1 VLTMAHARGVVGGTS
16 HTDVPAYIPLQPP
29 TTNPSCNSSDED
41 IAPFPTPE
49 ISSCTLE
56 NKPGAKIAYTYYPAS
71 ASTPQR
77 PNPFAKTLV
86 VFLNGLMLPRSSW
99 DDALHSFLEKR
110 ILNGLPYPSL
120 LSYDRYGQGD
130 SERDPDD
137 KEPPPCH
144 GHDCQ
149 SSVHDLRQ
157 FTLQIWKEHLDISN
171 PTNFPALILVCNSIG
186 CAIARLFAQ
195 TYGGTVLGLLFLD
208 SIIANG
214 NLADVWPN
222 PDVKDFDPNVL
233 PPGAT
238 EKDLRDARVKYGR
251 MFGPDVPNSEG
262 LSRRNLATLL
272 PSSDAPKLDGYGG
285 EGPYLTVC
293 GHDWETFAE
302 QSYTGSLHTPKVL
315 TMTYANPYWQRYNE
329 GLVKI
334 TDEGKAVGPLI
345 AVGCGH
351 FVQKDG
357 PEFVGDEIVSLL
369 DRVVNRVEQVSV
381 SDVLD

>member
-1 VLTMAHARGVVGGTS
+1 MAHARGAIGSTS
-16 HTDVPAYIPLQPP
+16 HTDIPAYIPLQPP
-29 TTNPSCNSSDED
+29 TANVSGDSSNED
-41 IAPFPTPE
+41 LAPFPAPE
-49 ISSCTLE
+49 ISTCTLE
-56 NKPGAKIAYTYYPAS
+56 SKPGAKLAYTYYAAS

-77 PNPFAKTLV
+77 PNPFAKTQV
-86 VFLNGLMLPRSSW
+86 VFLNGLMLPRASW
-99 DDALHSFLEKR
+99 EKTMQSFVEKR
-110 ILNGLPYPSL
+110 ILNRLPYPSL

-157 FTLQIWKEHLDISN
+157 FTLQIWKEHLDVSN
-171 PTNFPALILVCNSIG
+171 PTESPALILVCNSIG

-195 TYGGTVLGLLFLD
+195 TYPGTVLGLLFLD

-214 NLADVWPN
+214 DLGNIWPN
-222 PDVKDFDPNVL
+222 PDAKDFDPRVL
-233 PPGAT
+233 PEGVT
-238 EKDLRDARVKYGR
+238 EQDLRDARVKYGR
-251 MFGPDVPNSEG
+251 VFGPDVPNAEG
-262 LSRRNLATLL
+262 LSRRNL
-272 PSSDAPKLDGYGG
+272 LDGYGG

-302 QSYTGSLHTPKVL
+302 QGYTGSLHTPKVL
-315 TMTYANPYWQRYNE
+315 TMTYANPYWQKYNE

-334 TDEGKAVGPLI
+334 TNEGKGVGPII

-357 PEFVGDEIVSLL
+357 PEFVADELVSLL

-381 SDVLD
+381 SDGA